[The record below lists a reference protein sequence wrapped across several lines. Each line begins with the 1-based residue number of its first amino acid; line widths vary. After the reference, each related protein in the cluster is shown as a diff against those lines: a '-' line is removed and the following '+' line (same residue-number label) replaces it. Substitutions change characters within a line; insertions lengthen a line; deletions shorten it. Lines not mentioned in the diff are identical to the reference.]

1 MLRSSSGLLVDRS
14 PVAVDSLGTQR
25 GGQSPHTPF
34 SPTNAAGSTGAWFA
48 SDSAPNQERPR
59 APDLAYFR
67 HRDNSDAQD
76 AEDGQGYSGRTW
88 NSFTFKRV
96 LKKLPSKLTASTQ
109 VCPEES
115 EALYGDTN
123 LAVQDVSD
131 GEKEDAAESSALND
145 GENV

>member
-1 MLRSSSGLLVDRS
+1 
-14 PVAVDSLGTQR
+14 
-25 GGQSPHTPF
+25 
-34 SPTNAAGSTGAWFA
+34 
-48 SDSAPNQERPR
+48 
-59 APDLAYFR
+59 
-67 HRDNSDAQD
+67 
-76 AEDGQGYSGRTW
+76 
-88 NSFTFKRV
+88 V